1 MLDMLITPAFILFG
15 VFVVCFI
22 YMDIR
27 KKNGAP
33 TVKNQA
39 VKSLDQKQSKAGKL
53 CAVRRVVLT
62 SRYT

>member
-39 VKSLDQKQSKAGKL
+39 AKNLDQKQRAGKL
-53 CAVRRVVLT
+53 FAVGLVVLT
-62 SRYT
+62 S